1 MPRLEIDELGR
12 KFDLLLTSR
21 KAQTLAAGCASELI
35 ASACFVS
42 VVDSWQRLVWLRPE
56 GSLFCLK
63 LCHASPCRS
72 STFSRMTLTLP
83 MSDFL
88 KVALEY

>member
-35 ASACFVS
+35 ASACFVFD
-42 VVDSWQRLVWLRPE
+42 VDSWRRLVWLRPE
-56 GSLFCLK
+56 GSLFYSK
-63 LCHASPCRS
+63 LYHASPCRS
-72 STFSRMTLTLP
+72 STFSRMTFTLP
-83 MSDFL
+83 VSDFP
-88 KVALEY
+88 KEALVY